1 MTESVGAA
9 AAVAPPSTVPTDALD
24 VDGASPSSST
34 SAAGSARALPL
45 ATGPPSS
52 PSASGPSPPTAPPSP
67 ISPPTPAPPLDMGV
81 LRNWQ
86 QQRPLP
92 PLRAQSA
99 RVPPEWAG
107 RPFGPMRAASYP
119 FPCAGPCGAVCAAG
133 THAQPFATTTWP
145 AAYRQPGRMAAH
157 VPRVLRARAREG
169 PLGRC
174 APRAHGVF
182 FTGARALVGASACGG
197 ACVCAGWR
205 RVRARAR

>member
-9 AAVAPPSTVPTDALD
+9 ASVAPPSTVPTDALD

-107 RPFGPMRAASYP
+107 RPSGPMRAAATLSRVP
-119 FPCAGPCGAVCAAG
+119 APAAPS
-133 THAQPFATTTWP
+133 APLARMRSPSATTTWP
-145 AAYRQPGRMAAH
+145 AAGPSGSACAA
-157 VPRVLRARAREG
+157 RATGACARGSAGTLCAARSRRILYWRARSCR
-169 PLGRC
+169 RK
-174 APRAHGVF
+174 RV
-182 FTGARALVGASACGG
+182 RRS
-197 ACVCAGWR
+197 VCMR
-205 RVRARAR
+205 RVAQGTC